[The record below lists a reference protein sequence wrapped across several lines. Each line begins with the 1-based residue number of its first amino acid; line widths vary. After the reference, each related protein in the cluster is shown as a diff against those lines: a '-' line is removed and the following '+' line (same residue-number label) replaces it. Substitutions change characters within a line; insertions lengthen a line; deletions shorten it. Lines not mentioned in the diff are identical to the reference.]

1 MYVKSDGKKMNANE
15 AMAELVKNELSL
27 ITPGGDPETQ
37 AKIFME
43 AIKMTRCDDIVR
55 KAFVV
60 SCKMGKINYNN
71 MLATLSQINAHEDYV
86 RKTLTNAFRNWI
98 LRYRGFE
105 DEYPH
110 ANMLTLINAFATR
123 WREKK

>member
-1 MYVKSDGKKMNANE
+1 MYLKSDGTKMNANE
-15 AMAELVKNELSL
+15 AMAELVKNELKL
-27 ITPGGDPETQ
+27 ITPGGNPDVQ
-37 AKIFME
+37 AKIFMD
-43 AIKMTRCDDIVR
+43 AIKMTRCDEIVR
-55 KAFVV
+55 QAFAV
-60 SCKMGKINYNN
+60 SCNLKKINYNN

-105 DEYPH
+105 NEYPH